1 MQLTITDLFVVGLG
15 VELVGAW
22 LVARGL
28 LLSPSML
35 KSFGTWAGIG
45 PADVVDRARNR
56 IDARFGIFFLMAGFA
71 VQLLGYLLEIDNH
84 QPEQGPRRL
93 YGALTLLIGSML
105 IAFLGWSC
113 SHKRLLK
120 RSLVRIAM
128 APLRT
133 GSVEIAQD
141 HRENVK
147 WLASYGKAAG
157 WQARMYESDETYV
170 ERTFGVRP

>member
-15 VELVGAW
+15 VDLVGAW

-35 KSFGTWAGIG
+35 KSFGTWAGVG

-56 IDARFGIFFLMAGFA
+56 IDARFGISFLMAGFA

-84 QPEQGPRRL
+84 RPEQGPDL
-93 YGALTLLIGSML
+93 LPGALALLLGSML
-105 IAFLGWSC
+105 AALLGWSY
-113 SHKRLLK
+113 SRKRLFK
-120 RSLVRIAM
+120 RSLVTIAM
-128 APLRT
+128 APLHT

-141 HRENVK
+141 RSENVK

-157 WQARMYESDETYV
+157 WHAEMYESDETYV
-170 ERTFGVRP
+170 ERIFGVRP